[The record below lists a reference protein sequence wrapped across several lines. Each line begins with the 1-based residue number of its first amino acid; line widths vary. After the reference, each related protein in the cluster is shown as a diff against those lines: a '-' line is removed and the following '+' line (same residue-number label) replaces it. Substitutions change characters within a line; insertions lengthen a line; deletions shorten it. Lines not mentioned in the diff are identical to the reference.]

1 MNSLLNGREIMRL
14 FTCVWVPNDIREKI
28 KLVQGKM
35 VNLPMKVKFV
45 EINNLHFTVSFL
57 GEMGSSDLPNLKSK
71 LDEVVKENEK
81 FNVKIEGLKTIPS
94 ENYIRVIGIKVKDTD
109 KIGNL
114 IKSVGDKIGGK
125 FYLEQKITLCRVKK
139 ILDKE
144 VVQNFIRSNK
154 NIKIGEFQVNRVS
167 LVKSTLTKS
176 GPIYETI
183 HDSYLE

>member
-109 KIGNL
+109 KIANL
-114 IKSVGDKIGGK
+114 IKTVVDSIGGK
-125 FYLEQKITLCRVKK
+125 FYLEEKITLCRVKK
-139 ILDKE
+139 IFDKTA
-144 VVQNFIRSNK
+144 VQKFIKLNK
-154 NIKIGEFQVNRVS
+154 EIKIDDFLVNKVS
-167 LVKSTLTKS
+167 LVKSTLTKN
-176 GPIYETI
+176 GPVYETI
-183 HDSYLE
+183 HDSYIK